1 MPQYFLRSS
10 MEHLTF
16 RIPELLSIG
25 ELFGFPVR
33 FVTPEKDLQRGV
45 IVIELDDEKHIQH
58 ILDRSILTMCVSTA
72 TSFATR
78 PMLS

>member
-16 RIPELLSIG
+16 RIPELLSIAK
-25 ELFGFPVR
+25 LFDFPIR
-33 FVTPEKDLQRGV
+33 FITPEEDLQRGV

-58 ILDRSILTMCVSTA
+58 ILDRSILTM
-72 TSFATR
+72 
-78 PMLS
+78 